1 VPTTEPTATLPLSAL
16 RLPPSLRRGAL
27 PLLLGLLAL
36 AGCATNPVTG
46 KSEIQM
52 VSEATEI
59 QIGQQ
64 QYAPS
69 RQAQGGD
76 YVTDPAVVAYVRSV
90 GNRLAAVS
98 DRRLPYEFTVVND
111 SSLNAWALPGGKI
124 AVNRGL
130 LTELKNEAELA
141 AVLGHE
147 IVHAAARHGAQ
158 QMEKSQWLQIGAAA
172 ASIGAAI
179 YGGQE
184 LGQMVGQ
191 GATVG
196 AAALQ
201 ARYGRADELEADQYG
216 MKYMK
221 LAGYDLQAA
230 VALQEL
236 FVRKY
241 AAEQRSGGLDSLFA
255 SHPPSQERV
264 AANRATMTQKGGPG
278 GDLGA
283 ERYQQAI
290 ARLKRA
296 APAYAKY
303 DDAQKAAA
311 TKDLARARTL
321 VNEAIRLE
329 PRESRFHG
337 LLGDL
342 DLAAKNPK
350 AALVNFEK
358 ARALD
363 PGYFK
368 PQVQTGIA
376 QYMLGNRAA
385 AEPTLQRSMEL
396 LPNAPGAYYL
406 GRVYEDKGNSAEAVK
421 YYKMAAGSKS
431 SFSQDAMARLARLDL
446 AQNPAAYLS
455 IQPQLDNQGRIWLT
469 IGNRTTV
476 PIRDVSLQV
485 AVMDPQSGRPYQG
498 PVRVGTGSSVIAPGK
513 AVNLQ
518 TSLGPFNSGNV
529 LNQVKWQVESAR
541 PTQ

>member
-1 VPTTEPTATLPLSAL
+1 
-16 RLPPSLRRGAL
+16 L
-27 PLLLGLLAL
+27 PLLLGLLSL
-36 AGCATNPVTG
+36 GGCATNPVTG
-46 KSEIQM
+46 RSEIQM
-52 VSEATEI
+52 VSESTEI

-98 DRRLPYEFTVVND
+98 DRPLPYEFAVVND
-111 SSLNAWALPGGKI
+111 SSMNAWALPGGKI

-158 QMEKSQWLQIGAAA
+158 QMEKSQWLQIGAAV

-179 YGGQE
+179 YGGE
-184 LGQMVGQ
+184 SLGQMVGQ
-191 GATVG
+191 GAMVG
-196 AAALQ
+196 AQALQ
-201 ARYGRADELEADQYG
+201 ARYGREDELEADQFG

-230 VALQEL
+230 VSLQQL
-236 FVRKY
+236 FVQKF
-241 AAEQRSGGLDSLFA
+241 AAEQRSGGLDALFA

-264 AANRATMTQKGGPG
+264 SANRATMTQKGGPG
-278 GDLGA
+278 GDLGT
-283 ERYQQAI
+283 ERYLQAI
-290 ARLKRA
+290 AKLQRA
-296 APAYAKY
+296 APAYAKF
-303 DDAQKAAA
+303 DEAQKAVAA
-311 TKDLARARTL
+311 KDLARARTL

-337 LLGDL
+337 ALGDL

-385 AEPTLQRSMEL
+385 AEQPLQRGMEL

-406 GRVYEDKGNSAEAVK
+406 GRVYEDKGNTVEAVK

-431 SFSQDAMARLARLDL
+431 SFSPDAMARLARLDL

-455 IQPQLDNQGRIWLT
+455 IQPQMDNQGRIWLT
-469 IGNRTTV
+469 VGNRTTV
-476 PIRDVSLQV
+476 PIGGVSIQV
-485 AVMDPQSGRPYQG
+485 AVMDPQTGRPYQG
-498 PVRVGTGSSVIAPGK
+498 PVRVGTGSGVIPPGK
-513 AVNLQ
+513 SVNLQ

-529 LNQVKWQVESAR
+529 LNHVKWQVERAM
-541 PTQ
+541 PAE